1 MNMNRLEYAILA
13 LAGDLTVE
21 DLTVLQSYNIGLRE
35 LLTSRVEL
43 LDERRQK
50 QIISNCQ
57 PVEKKLEE
65 FRNFITF
72 EDRRYPEKLKSSFTP
87 PPVLF
92 YAGNPDI
99 LDEENSLAV
108 VGSRKATQ
116 YGLKLAESFS
126 RELSEAGLCIASGMA
141 VGIDGAA
148 HRGSLQS
155 TGKTIA
161 VLGSGIDVIY
171 PKSNRELFFSIIR
184 HGCVVSE
191 FLPGTPPMKQNFPR
205 RNRIIVGLSKA
216 VLVVEATRKS
226 GSLITARLALENGR
240 DVFAIPG
247 DINKRSSEGTN
258 WLIQNGAKLISS
270 VEDILEEFPAVFRS
284 KSRVVQ
290 MDSAVL
296 KALFEAGE
304 LEFSELLERTGL
316 EHTELLLELTQL
328 QLEGLVVESAGK
340 WRTSIV

>member
-1 MNMNRLEYAILA
+1 MNSLEYAILA
-13 LAGDLTVE
+13 LAGDLAVE
-21 DLTVLQSYNIGLRE
+21 DLTALQSHNIGLKE

-43 LDERRQK
+43 LDERKQK
-50 QIISNCQ
+50 QVVSKCRT
-57 PVEKKLEE
+57 VEKKLEG
-65 FRNFITF
+65 FQNFITF
-72 EDRRYPEKLKSSFTP
+72 EDRRYPEKLKNSFSP

-126 RELSEAGLCIASGMA
+126 RKLSDAGICVTSGMA

-171 PKSNRELFFSIIR
+171 PKSNRELFFSIVR
-184 HGCVVSE
+184 RGCVVSE

-216 VLVVEATRKS
+216 VLIVEAARKS

-247 DINKRSSEGTN
+247 DIDKRSSEGTN

-270 VEDILEEFPAVFRS
+270 VEDILEEFPAISRNR
-284 KSRVVQ
+284 SRVAQ
-290 MDSAVL
+290 IDSGVL
-296 KALFEAGE
+296 KALLEAGE

-316 EHTELLLELTQL
+316 EHTELLMELTQL

-340 WRTSIV
+340 WRASVC